1 MLANTVPDH
10 SQDPT
15 AEEWLSPREICNILH
30 IPEQTFYQWRV
41 NHQGPRAH
49 KVGRHVRVIRS
60 DFETWI
66 AEHLEA

>member
-1 MLANTVPDH
+1 MLVNTVPDH

-15 AEEWLSPREICNILH
+15 AEEWLSPRDICNILH

-41 NHQGPRAH
+41 NHQGPRAL